1 MAFDQDALQWIDA
14 ALASAS
20 DERDAFAWLRS
31 AVAKGVSVMRCD
43 ALDMRDETP
52 FRSYA
57 GCDLFLVDGADHC
70 WKITADPRRATGFV
84 LAPSAAP
91 KLDASGGGL

>member
-1 MAFDQDALQWIDA
+1 MAIDQNALQRIDA

-20 DERDAFAWLRS
+20 DERHAFAWLRS

-70 WKITADPRRATGFV
+70 WKITSDPQRATGFV

-91 KLDASGGGL
+91 KTDALGGSL